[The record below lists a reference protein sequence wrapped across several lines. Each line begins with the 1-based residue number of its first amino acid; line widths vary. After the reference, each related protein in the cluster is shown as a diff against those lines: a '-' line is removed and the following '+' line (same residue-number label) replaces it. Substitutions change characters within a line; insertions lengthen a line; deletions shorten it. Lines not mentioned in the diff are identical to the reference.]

1 MADLLESFL
10 EFWVDVILL
19 VPRLI
24 FWSSLQLLEFAISAV
39 TSMFGFDPQ
48 EAAALADALP
58 ADVLYFTTMFQLHI
72 GLPWLCA
79 ALLSRFVLRRIPFI
93 G

>member
-1 MADLLESFL
+1 MADLLQSFL

-24 FWSSLQLLEFAISAV
+24 FWVSLQLLEMVISVISDMLAI
-39 TSMFGFDPQ
+39 PP
-48 EAAALADALP
+48 EALAASFPPDI
-58 ADVLYFTTMFQLHI
+58 LYFLTMFQLHL
-72 GLPWLCA
+72 GLPWVGT
-79 ALLSRFVLRRIPFI
+79 ALLTRFIVRRMPLI